1 MTKPQFTLIP
11 SAYKV
16 NTVYSVLPVDGS
28 GDMTFSR
35 GSEATRIRE
44 DGLIETVGSNVP
56 RLDWLNSNCPSL
68 LLEPQRTNLALY
80 SENFEGTNWTAGNT
94 VVTQNDSIAPSG
106 EQTSVKLQRTS
117 TSASYRL

>member
-35 GSEATRIRE
+35 GGEATRVRK